1 MTQSASYPLQ
11 LTTQGPSYPPSEV
24 MDAEGNFIVIGRVN
38 RQAPDGG
45 LSSTWSR
52 AIVAADSPLPAFGQ
66 QLPYRIVRELPATLS
81 PADQQLVL
89 HTLPLPLPCSNY
101 PMLFAPAQQP
111 LASQLVRPSYAFH
124 QTPIPDLREQDGRRI
139 STPITLGMW
148 VTASGRLNVQLS
160 ADRRHA
166 TFELAMTGLI
176 PDSLYTVMSLRQHD
190 LHPAAPTRPGPLGVP
205 NVFMADAQGRGHY
218 RATLPHPFPDP
229 ASPGANRVINVIV
242 LWMSYQMNCGGAIGW
257 FGLGGDI
264 HAQLKLAEP
273 GFQTLHTHP

>member
-1 MTQSASYPLQ
+1 LQPAALAAGLDLSGLYQRPARTSRLHTHKHQLQNAIISHPLRLNDTLFDVALMVDDRSELMGDHATSQ
-11 LTTQGPSYPPSEV
+11 HIQG
-24 MDAEGNFIVIGRVN
+24 MA
-38 RQAPDGG
+38 
-45 LSSTWSR
+45 LSPR
-52 AIVAADSPLPAFGQ
+52 PAFGQ

-124 QTPIPDLREQDGRRI
+124 QTPIPDLREQDGRCI
-139 STPITLGMW
+139 SPPITLGMW
-148 VTASGRLNVQLS
+148 VTASGPLNVQLS

-205 NVFMADAQGRGHY
+205 NVFMADAQGRGH
-218 RATLPHPFPDP
+218 
-229 ASPGANRVINVIV
+229 
-242 LWMSYQMNCGGAIGW
+242 
-257 FGLGGDI
+257 
-264 HAQLKLAEP
+264 
-273 GFQTLHTHP
+273 